1 MEPGLIE
8 KCQRSNS
15 IDMQHKGKQRTPIL
29 RSWGYSWTAGF
40 CLLCLVT
47 FPTVSKS
54 DAPPRTLYPK
64 VFRFGVLGLLSG
76 VNQKDAQVAIELN
89 LMRDNRE
96 EFPDL
101 KVQVEIIPDVST
113 AARLFDQRRLHSIVL
128 TSSDYLALKEQTSKA
143 TPLFI
148 SSRQEKLLEAYVLLV
163 SNSVASID
171 HLSALSR
178 RRLVMESS
186 GETNIGQLW
195 LDTVLWEHDKRESKS
210 FFSNIRKEIK
220 AARIVLPVFFGQSEA
235 CLVPESVF
243 RTMTDLNPQIGEKLK
258 VLKRSPGFV
267 HSVICTVENLDPKLV
282 AAIKRNAT
290 NMAHSVGGQ
299 QLMMI
304 FQYQNYCLFDSDY
317 LEATEGIYQTHKE
330 QSVKRW
336 SRSAKR

>member
-1 MEPGLIE
+1 MKPGFIE
-8 KCQRSNS
+8 KYQRSNS
-15 IDMQHKGKQRTPIL
+15 IDMQHKGKQRTPIFT
-29 RSWGYSWTAGF
+29 SWGYSWTAGF
-40 CLLCLVT
+40 CFLCLIA
-47 FPTVSKS
+47 FPGVSKPYGHS
-54 DAPPRTLYPK
+54 RTSYPK
-64 VFRFGVLGLLSG
+64 VFHFGVLGLLSG
-76 VNQKDAQVAIELN
+76 VNQKDAQAAIELN
-89 LMRDNRE
+89 LMRDNRN

-101 KVQVEIIPDVST
+101 KVHVEIIPDVSS
-113 AARLFDQRRLHSIVL
+113 AVRLFGRRRLHGIVL
-128 TSSDYLALKEQTSKA
+128 TSSDYLALKEQTSMV

-148 SSRQEKLLEAYVLLV
+148 SSPQEKLLEAYVLLV

-171 HLSALSR
+171 HLSTLGR

-195 LDTVLWEHDKRESKS
+195 LDTVLWEHGKRESKS
-210 FFSNIRKEIK
+210 FFSSIRKEIK

-243 RTMTDLNPQIGEKLK
+243 RTMTDLNPQIGQKLK

-267 HSVICTVENLDPKLV
+267 HSVMCSAENLDPELV
-282 AAIKRNAT
+282 AAIKRNAA
-290 NMAHSVGGQ
+290 NMPHSVEGQ

-304 FQYQNYCLFDSDY
+304 FQYQNHCLFDPDY
-317 LEATEGIYQTHKE
+317 LKATERIYQIHKE